1 MPQEH
6 PFAPFFL
13 LFSSKLDSKPSPL
26 LFESVGGLTSATF
39 EIFTFTKEEILQR
52 VDCHY

>member
-26 LFESVGGLTSATF
+26 LFESVGANGGLTSATF
-39 EIFTFTKEEILQR
+39 HFHEGRNSADK
-52 VDCHY
+52 